1 MGNGSSFDRKM
12 EVYQKWPIKNW
23 TNQFYRAF
31 LIVWSEM
38 TVRLAMVYTLYLK
51 LRTESSKS
59 IQEPHEKIVMIL
71 SL

>member
-1 MGNGSSFDRKM
+1 MGNGSSFYRKM

-23 TNQFYRAF
+23 TNQFYRSF

-59 IQEPHEKIVMIL
+59 IQEPHEKF
-71 SL
+71 